1 MGNQKQKSM
10 EIEEEFMVV
19 NDGNDKDV
27 GLEFP
32 SRFFLSK
39 LPISRY
45 PNQRD
50 VTRSSLD
57 KGKSKMVVPKNL
69 PVKRTWSISVQNPSS
84 FLTSLATPSVQH
96 VVIQS
101 PIAEA
106 PTPILVTKYV
116 PPPSQPIQF
125 QFMKAPKNK
134 LAIGAREDCSGRK
147 FHKECYY
154 DFKAFLTSPLTKF
167 STELCRQYFLEPFMV
182 PRPLFYSRII

>member
-19 NDGNDKDV
+19 NDGNDEDV

-57 KGKSKMVVPKNL
+57 KGKSKMVVPKKL
-69 PVKRTWSISVQNPSS
+69 PMKRT
-84 FLTSLATPSVQH
+84 
-96 VVIQS
+96 
-101 PIAEA
+101 
-106 PTPILVTKYV
+106 
-116 PPPSQPIQF
+116 
-125 QFMKAPKNK
+125 
-134 LAIGAREDCSGRK
+134 
-147 FHKECYY
+147 
-154 DFKAFLTSPLTKF
+154 
-167 STELCRQYFLEPFMV
+167 
-182 PRPLFYSRII
+182 